1 MSDGL
6 TSVFITSIY
15 FTMVAALSMLIEN
28 SCLVT
33 DGTRPAAH
41 SSIFLSN
48 NADFAVE
55 VGVEVVAED

>member
-28 SCLVT
+28 SCLET
-33 DGTRPAAH
+33 DGARPAAH

-48 NADFAVE
+48 NADFAPE
-55 VGVEVVAED
+55 DEAEA

>member
-1 MSDGL
+1 
-6 TSVFITSIY
+6 
-15 FTMVAALSMLIEN
+15 MVAALSLLMEN

-33 DGTRPAAH
+33 DGARPAAH

-55 VGVEVVAED
+55 AEVEAEA